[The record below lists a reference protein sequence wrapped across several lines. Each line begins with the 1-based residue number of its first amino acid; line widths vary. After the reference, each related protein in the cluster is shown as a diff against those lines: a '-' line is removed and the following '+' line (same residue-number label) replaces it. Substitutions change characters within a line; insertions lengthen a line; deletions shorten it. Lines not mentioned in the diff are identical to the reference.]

1 MAIPTMMGKSGLRP
15 SGRFVRHRGSK
26 AETVIIQH
34 HFSLTRDTS
43 FNQAANALVNAAK
56 VLHFSNRDV
65 DSIRTILGNRGFTI
79 TL

>member
-1 MAIPTMMGKSGLRP
+1 M
-15 SGRFVRHRGSK
+15 
-26 AETVIIQH
+26 IIQH

-43 FNQAANALVNAAK
+43 FNQAVNALVNAAK